1 MHAKLL
7 PLCPT
12 LCDPIYWSRQA
23 PLSMGFSRQEYWSG
37 LPFPSP
43 VRRSRRGWA
52 PLPTH
57 WWAAPTQRA
66 PLRWTRP
73 LGACTWREEKKHAR
87 SALNMALEEN
97 NPRTRSRDPGGSQ
110 PTSPHSLPHCP
121 MTDSSAWAGKAPVG
135 TTRGQGQDP
144 ETHHVLWWTPSIQ
157 REPPTLY
164 KISYRDTLYNTG
176 NIANIFITTVNG
188 V

>member
-1 MHAKLL
+1 MFFDDYYACLL
-7 PLCPT
+7 VETAST
-12 LCDPIYWSRQA
+12 LSVSPSW
-23 PLSMGFSRQEYWSG
+23 ESG
-37 LPFPSP
+37 
-43 VRRSRRGWA
+43 
-52 PLPTH
+52 
-57 WWAAPTQRA
+57 
-66 PLRWTRP
+66 
-73 LGACTWREEKKHAR
+73 EKKHAR
-87 SALNMALEEN
+87 SALNVALEEN
-97 NPRTRSRDPGGSQ
+97 NPRRRSRDPGGSQ

-121 MTDSSAWAGKAPVG
+121 MTDSSARAGKAPVG

-157 REPPTLY
+157 REPLTLY